1 MSSQSEKVIKD
12 KDFSCLV
19 ASVLNY
25 RNEWILCQRI
35 HLDRVYYLFREKVEK
50 IFSTPSTRSYT
61 DLGGDAVTNIPNE
74 RVKLH
79 KWQELIKNGNL
90 ERTLIFFSGA
100 QNYSTLNSK
109 SDYKP
114 ICPVRC
120 IKCAEKKF
128 CRQLYDIT
136 LHPFPNNT
144 NQLKMATEIALLAII
159 KGGPWKTGVTS
170 Q

>member
-79 KWQELIKNGNL
+79 K
-90 ERTLIFFSGA
+90 
-100 QNYSTLNSK
+100 
-109 SDYKP
+109 
-114 ICPVRC
+114 
-120 IKCAEKKF
+120 
-128 CRQLYDIT
+128 
-136 LHPFPNNT
+136 
-144 NQLKMATEIALLAII
+144 
-159 KGGPWKTGVTS
+159 
-170 Q
+170 